1 MKMIESRLFR
11 TPTPLELDR
20 FERALSQVS
29 YQRQLNG
36 IGTRG
41 EKTLHAVLKAMIDED
56 STHHEQKIGPFVAD
70 VFDGERITE
79 IQTRQFNT
87 MRSKLDAFLPVVPVT
102 IVYPMASR
110 KWLVWL
116 DPLTGEATKRRLSPK
131 KPHPIQ
137 VVDELYKISA
147 FLDHPHLS
155 ITIVFLEL
163 EEQRWLSGWS
173 EDKKKGSR
181 RHERIPIQLEGF
193 ISLRKPED
201 YLSLLP
207 EDLPESFTSAMVAKY
222 AKISVRTA
230 QTALRLLERLHQ
242 IVSVGKDGR
251 HKKFTR
257 IG

>member
-1 MKMIESRLFR
+1 MKFVEAIRL
-11 TPTPLELDR
+11 PHPDENER
-20 FERALSQVS
+20 FERALKQVS
-29 YQRQLNG
+29 VQRQLNG

-41 EKTLHAVLKAMIDED
+41 EKTLHAVLKVLMDED
-56 STHHEQKIGPFVAD
+56 PSHHEQKIGPFVAD
-70 VFDGERITE
+70 VFDGERIFE

-131 KPHPIQ
+131 KAHPIEI
-137 VVDELYKISA
+137 VNELYKINV
-147 FLDHPHLS
+147 FLDNPHLS
-155 ITIVFLEL
+155 IVIVLLEL

-181 RHERIPIQLEGF
+181 RHERIPIHLEGF
-193 ISLRKPED
+193 ISLRRPEN

-207 EDLPESFTSAMVAKY
+207 DDLPESFTSAMVAKH
-222 AKISVRTA
+222 AKISLRTA

-242 IVSVGKDGR
+242 ISAVGKDGR

>member
-1 MKMIESRLFR
+1 MIESRLFR
-11 TPTPLELDR
+11 SPTPLEFDR
-20 FERALSQVS
+20 FERALRQVS
-29 YQRQLNG
+29 HQRQLNG

-56 STHHEQKIGPFVAD
+56 PTHHEQKVGPFVAD
-70 VFDGERITE
+70 VFDGEHITE

-131 KPHPIQ
+131 KPHPIE
-137 VVDELYKISA
+137 VVNELYKISA
-147 FLDHPHLS
+147 FLDHPNLF
-155 ITIVFLEL
+155 ITIVLLEL

-181 RHERIPIQLEGF
+181 RHERIPITLEGF
-193 ISLRKPED
+193 ITIRKPED

-207 EDLPESFTSAMVAKY
+207 TDLPETLTSAVLAKHT
-222 AKISVRTA
+222 KISVRTA

-242 IVSVGKDGR
+242 ITAIGKDGR